1 LPITSFW
8 WDMRVPSERGGAES
22 GRTVAVAICLLFGIL
37 GFNEEGAAQIGLRD
51 THGNT
56 QDVSRYKGKV
66 VLLNFWATWC
76 VPCQHEMPLLGE
88 MQKKY
93 EDRGVVVLGA
103 SVDDERSQPLIQPFA
118 EKNKIPFPLLLGA
131 TTDQMQ
137 QLQLGEAIPAT
148 AFFDADGNLVA
159 RVLGELNKSD
169 LQNRLEW
176 MLGKHHGKAPPAF
189 VNGFQK
195 KPASDTTP
203 SIFSH

>member
-1 LPITSFW
+1 
-8 WDMRVPSERGGAES
+8 MRVPSERGGAES

-37 GFNEEGAAQIGLRD
+37 GFNEEGAAQIALRD

-56 QDVSRYKGKV
+56 QDVSSYKGKV
-66 VLLNFWATWC
+66 VVLNFWATWC

>member
-37 GFNEEGAAQIGLRD
+37 GFNEEGAAQIALRD

-66 VLLNFWATWC
+66 VVLNFWATWC

>member
-1 LPITSFW
+1 
-8 WDMRVPSERGGAES
+8 
-22 GRTVAVAICLLFGIL
+22 
-37 GFNEEGAAQIGLRD
+37 
-51 THGNT
+51 
-56 QDVSRYKGKV
+56 
-66 VLLNFWATWC
+66 
-76 VPCQHEMPLLGE
+76 

-93 EDRGVVVLGA
+93 EDKGVIVLGA
-103 SVDDERSQPLIQPFA
+103 SVDDEKSQPLIRPFA
-118 EKNKIPFPLLLGA
+118 EKNKIPFPLLVGA

-137 QLQLGEAIPAT
+137 QLQLGEVIPAT

-195 KPASDTTP
+195 KPAADSAP
-203 SIFSH
+203 SIFGH